1 MSKLETASSI
11 EIICANFER
20 GRVRAAL
27 FDFDGTV
34 SLIRSGWQDVMI
46 PLFVDELATCPD
58 AEDRDTLLS
67 VVRDFVDTLTGK
79 QTIYQCLRLAEEVA
93 RRGGRPAE
101 PLDYK
106 YRYLDALGE
115 RIQWRLD
122 GLANGSI
129 DPAELRVA
137 GSRELLLNLRER
149 GITCYL
155 ASGTDEPFV
164 LAEAQALELT
174 ELFDGGIAGAQDDYR
189 AFSKAQVIERILA
202 EHDLHGP
209 ELLAFGDGYVEIE
222 NTVAVGGIAIGAAT
236 DEEHRAGIDTWKRDR
251 LIGAGAQVIVPDF
264 AEHEELMDW
273 LMP

>member
-11 EIICANFER
+11 EIIDANFER

-58 AEDRDTLLS
+58 AEDRDTLLT

-129 DPAELRVA
+129 DPAELRVT

-155 ASGTDEPFV
+155 A
-164 LAEAQALELT
+164 
-174 ELFDGGIAGAQDDYR
+174 
-189 AFSKAQVIERILA
+189 
-202 EHDLHGP
+202 
-209 ELLAFGDGYVEIE
+209 
-222 NTVAVGGIAIGAAT
+222 
-236 DEEHRAGIDTWKRDR
+236 
-251 LIGAGAQVIVPDF
+251 
-264 AEHEELMDW
+264 
-273 LMP
+273 